1 MPPEDLTEVLTRLRS
16 DAEGGLHESSHDRDS
31 RETDEEARRRYRLAL
46 DTRNGLLACSI
57 AKKTGNERRQK
68 ASAPR

>member
-1 MPPEDLTEVLTRLRS
+1 MPPEDLTEALTHLRS

-46 DTRNGLLACSI
+46 DTCNGLLALLD
-57 AKKTGNERRQK
+57 RQGD
-68 ASAPR
+68 RQ